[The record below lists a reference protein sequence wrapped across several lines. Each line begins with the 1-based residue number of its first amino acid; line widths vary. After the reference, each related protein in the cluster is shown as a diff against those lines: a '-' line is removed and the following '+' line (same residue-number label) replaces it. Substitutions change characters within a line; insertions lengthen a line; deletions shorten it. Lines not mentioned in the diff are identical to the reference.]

1 MEDEKIVALYF
12 ERREEAIAE
21 TEKKYGGYLSS
32 IAFHIVG
39 DFEDARECVND
50 TYNDAWNS
58 IPPHRPCVLSAFLGK
73 ITRRIAID
81 RLRRSHAQ
89 KRGGGELTL
98 ALGEL
103 SECCGEGQEI
113 EDALEKKRLSE
124 AVGTF
129 LHRLP
134 ETQRSVFLSRYFYL
148 DSIAEIAERFGFSE
162 SRVKSMLWRSR
173 EKLRRVL
180 LEEDLL

>member
-89 KRGGGELTL
+89 KRGGGELTF